1 MSFWSIIV
9 SCFIMTAIAGIIVT
23 IMEVEDLINRPTEP
37 DPEIEMSESIASN
50 KVSPNLIRY
59 DKGGYSYLV
68 DNNTGVVYLQ
78 YQEGISVMFNPDGTP
93 ITRDQLGLE
102 YWKDNQSQS

>member
-1 MSFWSIIV
+1 MFVVFCAVAATILGIV
-9 SCFIMTAIAGIIVT
+9 VT
-23 IMEVEDLINRPTEP
+23 IMELEDLINRPTEP

-68 DNNTGVVYLQ
+68 DTNTGIVYLQ
-78 YQEGISVMFNPDGTP
+78 YSYGISIMLNHDGTP
-93 ITRDQLGLE
+93 ITRDQLGL
-102 YWKDNQSQS
+102 